1 MKILIKMRCMS
12 TSKGFFRNGDIIE
25 LPDAEVKKILA
36 GKPLAIEVLPEP
48 KPKLELAK
56 KVEPKLAEKVEPAP
70 KRVPFQRTVKA
81 KDNVKPVH

>member
-48 KPKLELAK
+48 KPKLELA
-56 KVEPKLAEKVEPAP
+56 EKVEPAP

>member
-36 GKPLAIEVLPEP
+36 GKPLAIEVLPE
-48 KPKLELAK
+48 LELVR

>member
-25 LPDAEVKKILA
+25 LPDSEVKKILA
-36 GKPLAIEVLPEP
+36 GKPLAIEVLPE
-48 KPKLELAK
+48 LELAK
-56 KVEPKLAEKVEPAP
+56 KVEPKLAEKVELAP

>member
-48 KPKLELAK
+48 KPKL
-56 KVEPKLAEKVEPAP
+56 AEKVEPAP

>member
-25 LPDAEVKKILA
+25 LPDFEVKKILA

-48 KPKLELAK
+48 EPKLAE

>member
-25 LPDAEVKKILA
+25 LPDSEVKKILA

-48 KPKLELAK
+48 KPK
-56 KVEPKLAEKVEPAP
+56 PKLAEKVEPAP

>member
-36 GKPLAIEVLPEP
+36 GKPLAIEVLPE
-48 KPKLELAK
+48 LELAK